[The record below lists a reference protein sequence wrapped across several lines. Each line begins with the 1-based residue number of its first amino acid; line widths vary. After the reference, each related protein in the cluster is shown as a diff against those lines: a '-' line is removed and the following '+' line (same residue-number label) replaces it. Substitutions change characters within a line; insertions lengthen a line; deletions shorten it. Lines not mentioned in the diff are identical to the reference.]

1 MQFCRQVGSSA
12 TTVSEIVGRR
22 DEAVYRAIEEGIQ
35 RVNRKAAAQPYHIQ
49 KWAILQKD
57 FSVAGGELGRGSL
70 ICPHYSGGRAGG
82 HSWPGVWAGR
92 VSLANPQIGSNTT
105 LNSASTVGPFSLK
118 SQWDPRTDTEA
129 LLVPG
134 LGPAGSRGGGRRDH
148 RHLL

>member
-1 MQFCRQVGSSA
+1 MEFCRRVGSSA

-70 ICPHYSGGRAGG
+70 VCPQYSGGRAGG
-82 HSWPGVWAGR
+82 RSWLGG
-92 VSLANPQIGSNTT
+92 VSLANPQIGSNMT
-105 LNSASTVGPFSLK
+105 LNSALTVGPFPLK
-118 SQWDPRTDTEA
+118 SQWDPPD
-129 LLVPG
+129 
-134 LGPAGSRGGGRRDH
+134 
-148 RHLL
+148 